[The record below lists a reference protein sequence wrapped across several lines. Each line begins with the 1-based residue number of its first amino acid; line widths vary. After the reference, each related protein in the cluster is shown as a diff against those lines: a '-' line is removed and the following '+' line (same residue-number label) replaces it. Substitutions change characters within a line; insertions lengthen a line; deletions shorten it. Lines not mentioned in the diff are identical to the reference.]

1 MRRPGYFIRE
11 TVQGFRRNGLVVLAA
26 VSTVFIALFLMGGAL
41 ILQREVNLIVNAT
54 EANIQVAVY
63 LDNTIS
69 PAQQDNIRQILSS
82 MPQVKQPVKF
92 ETQAEACANFRQLFK
107 GTNLTQGVPCS
118 ALPASYRVNLV
129 DPAEF
134 AVVNA
139 RLHAEPGVQRIV
151 DNSQLFHRIVDLT
164 RVSRV
169 GFTVIALIMLVSA
182 TGLIANTVRVAVFAR
197 RKEIEIMRLV
207 GATNWTIRIPFLLEG
222 VIEGLAG
229 AAVAVG
235 GLFIM
240 KAAFVGQLRGLVS
253 FIPLVETRD
262 VVWTMPWLVAVA
274 LIVSIGASLI
284 ATRRFLEA

>member
-262 VVWTMPWLVAVA
+262 VVWTMPWLIAVA

>member
-1 MRRPGYFIRE
+1 MRRPGYFLRE
-11 TVQGFRRNGLVVLAA
+11 TLQGFRRNGLVVLAA

-63 LDNTIS
+63 LDSSIS
-69 PAQQDNIRQILSS
+69 PAQQTNIQQILES

-92 ETQAEACANFRQLFK
+92 ETQAEACANFHQLFK

-169 GFTVIALIMLVSA
+169 GFTVIALIMLISA

-222 VIEGLAG
+222 LIEGLVG

-240 KAAFVGQLRGLVS
+240 KTAFVGQLRGVIS
-253 FIPLVETRD
+253 FLPLVNTGD
-262 VVWTMPWLVAVA
+262 VVWTMPWLIAVA